1 MKLNNSI
8 KLSIANFNLF
18 WKILVYKVIAIG
30 IILLLLLPLIG
41 QIHTYLTNASFYNNL
56 SELFNCAIFQGV
68 SVILERIYTTFNSV
82 GMAVSEFATSNTF
95 GFIYTIFVLLL
106 VTPYLLLLSDVPAS
120 ESMYSYMTSLNKNSF
135 TVNFVDNLGK
145 SSSYSLLKVVIEV
158 PFWALFT
165 AGFYGLLSLSRISIE
180 MQIVL
185 PILMFIYLT
194 FFVALNMTA
203 ISGWAPSIVAFNK
216 GAACSFKKGIK
227 SVSRNFTSTLSSFSV
242 VTICMYALFLIFGL
256 YSIVVVFPLMA
267 LINAVFGQ
275 VLFFESQGMDYY
287 ISPENIVK
295 TRKLEQADSIKKVK
309 YKI

>member
-30 IILLLLLPLIG
+30 IILLLLLPVVN
-41 QIHTYLTNASFYNNL
+41 QIHTHLTNASFYNNL

-68 SVILERIYTTFNSV
+68 FVILERVYATFVSMGVAFTEFAANNMFGLIYTL
-82 GMAVSEFATSNTF
+82 
-95 GFIYTIFVLLL
+95 FVLVVVAPFLL
-106 VTPYLLLLSDVPAS
+106 YLSDVPAS

-145 SSSYSLLKVVIEV
+145 SSSYSFLKTIMEI
-158 PFWALFT
+158 PFWAFFIG
-165 AGFYGLLSLSRISIE
+165 GFYGLLRLAQTSIE

-185 PILMFIYLT
+185 PILMFIYLV
-194 FFVALNMTA
+194 FFVAFRKTIL
-203 ISGWAPSIVAFNK
+203 SGWAPSIVAFNK
-216 GAACSFKKGIK
+216 GAVRVFRKGIK
-227 SVSRNFTSTLSSFSV
+227 SISRNFASTLSSFCV
-242 VTICMYALFLIFGL
+242 VTVCMFAIFLVFGL
-256 YSIVVVFPLMA
+256 YSAVVVLPLMA

-295 TRKLEQADSIKKVK
+295 TRKLEQADNIKKVK